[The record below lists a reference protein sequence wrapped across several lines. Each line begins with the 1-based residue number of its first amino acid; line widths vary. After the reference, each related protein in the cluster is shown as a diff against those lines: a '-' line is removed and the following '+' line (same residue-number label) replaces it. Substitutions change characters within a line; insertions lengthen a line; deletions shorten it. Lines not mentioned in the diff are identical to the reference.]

1 MLQELAITDFAI
13 IQAVRLRFTEGLVI
27 FTGETGA
34 GKSIVLD
41 AIGALLGERAAADVV
56 RSGAPRAIVEGIFT
70 LPWPHPPT
78 PSPSKMERGSSDE
91 PIDRVDRR
99 ASPAGPP
106 GAEPPGSEQEPLRA
120 GDGQAGGED
129 EAAGDAE
136 QADPRRQLI
145 DLLREYGLE
154 GDDDSVIVTRE
165 IAANGR
171 SVARVNGR
179 AVPVSV
185 LARLGALLVDVHG
198 QGAHLSLLHPEQH
211 VNFLDRY
218 AGTLPEREAL
228 AQAVRAWQGL
238 RREAAALRRDEREL
252 ERRAELLRYQVDE
265 ISAAGLHPGEIAEL
279 EQERTVL
286 ANTERLGELAL
297 VAHAALAGAD
307 DGETAGAL
315 DLLNS
320 ARRALGELARIDT
333 TLEATLA
340 AFDECRYQLEDI
352 AATVRD
358 YRERVEADPA
368 RLAAVEERLDRI
380 SRLRRKYGA
389 TIEEILA
396 YGAEAAEELGQIEH
410 RDERI
415 ADLDRAIARQREEI
429 GKLATALSAR
439 RQAAAGTMSAALEA
453 ALDHL
458 NMRQARFFVQIEQ
471 RADPEGVPFGEGE
484 RVAVTPTGVDRVEFL
499 IAPNPGEPPRPLA
512 RIASGGETSRLML
525 ALKTILAGADATPTL
540 IFDEID
546 AGISGL
552 TGQIVG
558 EMLWHLAQGSR
569 GATGWG
575 HQVIC
580 VTHLPQLA
588 AFGDQH
594 YHVAKRVVAGRTSTV
609 VTDLDA
615 AARTLE
621 LAQMLGGV
629 ATESAARNA
638 AELLDRAAAWKAE
651 QAASGGDAEKVGTAK
666 AAPTTNGHDANSN
679 GKAVSKKRAR
689 QAKG

>member
-13 IQAVRLRFTEGLVI
+13 IQSVRLRFTAGLVI

-41 AIGALLGERAAADVV
+41 AIGAILGERVGADVV
-56 RSGAPRAIVEGIFT
+56 RAGAPRAIVEGIFT
-70 LPWPHPPT
+70 LPWLGPPPSADGKT
-78 PSPSKMERGSSDE
+78 ERGITRDERGITLDQDSYSASSRADSVSFRVSAGSPSQSADE
-91 PIDRVDRR
+91 E
-99 ASPAGPP
+99 G
-106 GAEPPGSEQEPLRA
+106 
-120 GDGQAGGED
+120 AGGW
-129 EAAGDAE
+129 GDP
-136 QADPRRQLI
+136 DPRQR
-145 DLLREYGLE
+145 LLALLHEYGLE
-154 GDDDSVIVTRE
+154 GDDDTLIVMRE
-165 IAANGR
+165 IGANGR
-171 SVARVNGR
+171 GVARVNGR
-179 AVPVSV
+179 AVPVGV

-218 AGTLPEREAL
+218 AETLPQREAL
-228 AQAVRAWQGL
+228 AGAVRQLQAE
-238 RREAAALRRDEREL
+238 RREVAALRRDEREL

-265 ISAAGLHPGEIAEL
+265 IAAAELHPGEIAEL
-279 EQERTVL
+279 ERERTVL
-286 ANTERLGELAL
+286 ANAERLGELAL
-297 VAHAALAGAD
+297 MAHATLAGAD
-307 DGETAGAL
+307 DGETPGAL
-315 DLLNS
+315 DLLNGAHRTLS
-320 ARRALGELARIDT
+320 DLARIDSS
-333 TLEATLA
+333 LAETLA

-358 YRERVEADPA
+358 YRERAEADPA

-396 YGAEAAEELGQIEH
+396 YGEEAATELAQIDH

-415 ADLDRAIARQREEI
+415 ADLERSIARRGTAI
-429 GKLATALSAR
+429 GHQAYALSLK
-439 RQAAAGTMSAALEA
+439 RQAAAAAMSAAMEA
-453 ALDHL
+453 VLDRL

-471 RADPEGVPFGEGE
+471 RPDPDGVPFGDAA
-484 RVAVTPTGVDRVEFL
+484 RVAITPTGADRVEFL

-512 RIASGGETSRLML
+512 RIASGGETARLML

-558 EMLWHLAQGSR
+558 EMLWQLAR
-569 GATGWG
+569 G

-580 VTHLPQLA
+580 VTHLPQMA

-594 YHVAKRVVAGRTSTV
+594 WHVAKRIVDERTSTV
-609 VTDLDA
+609 VTDLDT

-621 LAQMLGGV
+621 LAQMLGGI

-638 AELLDRAAAWKAE
+638 AELLDRAAVWKATHPTSPTPANGHTPSTPTAAPPST
-651 QAASGGDAEKVGTAK
+651 AASIANGTSK
-666 AAPTTNGHDANSN
+666 TD
-679 GKAVSKKRAR
+679 GKRR
-689 QAKG
+689 GRRGMH

>member
-41 AIGALLGERAAADVV
+41 AIGALLGERTGADVV
-56 RSGAPRAIVEGIFT
+56 RAGAPRAIVEGIFT
-70 LPWPHPPT
+70 LPWLRPHPPA
-78 PSPSKMERGSSDE
+78 PSPSLMERGRSNNEDAIISAAPMSSA
-91 PIDRVDRR
+91 RR
-99 ASPAGPP
+99 GS
-106 GAEPPGSEQEPLRA
+106 GSEPGGLTP
-120 GDGQAGGED
+120 GDRTANGNAVGED
-129 EAAGDAE
+129 TEE
-136 QADPRRQLI
+136 QADPRRQVI
-145 DLLREYGLE
+145 DLLQEYGLE

-171 SVARVNGR
+171 GVARVNGR

-218 AGTLPEREAL
+218 AETLPQRAAL
-228 AQAVRAWQGL
+228 AQAVRHWQAL
-238 RREAAALRRDEREL
+238 RREVATLRRDEREL

-265 ISAAGLHPGEIAEL
+265 ISTADLHPGEIAEL

-286 ANTERLGELAL
+286 ANAERLGELAL
-297 VAHAALAGAD
+297 TAHATLAGAD

-320 ARRALGELARIDT
+320 AHRALSELARIDA
-333 TLEATLA
+333 TLDTTLA

-368 RLAAVEERLDRI
+368 HLAAVEERLDRI
-380 SRLRRKYGA
+380 NRLRRKYGA

-396 YGAEAAEELGQIEH
+396 YGEVAATELAQIEH

-415 ADLDRAIARQREEI
+415 ADLERAIEQQRQEI
-429 GKLATALSAR
+429 GQQATALSAR
-439 RQAAAGTMSAALEA
+439 RQAAAVAMSAALEA

-458 NMRQARFFVQIEQ
+458 NMRQARFLVQIEQ
-471 RADPEGVPFGEGE
+471 RPDPEGVPFGTGE
-484 RVAVTPTGVDRVEFL
+484 RVGVTPTGADRVEFL

-512 RIASGGETSRLML
+512 RIASGGETARLML

-558 EMLWHLAQGSR
+558 EMLWQLAR
-569 GATGWG
+569 G

-580 VTHLPQLA
+580 VTHLPQMA

-594 YHVAKRVVAGRTSTV
+594 WHVAKRVVADRTSTV

-615 AARTLE
+615 PARTLE
-621 LAQMLGGV
+621 IAQMLGGV
-629 ATESAARNA
+629 ATASAARNA
-638 AELLDRAAAWKAE
+638 AELLDRAAAWKNE
-651 QAASGGDAEKVGTAK
+651 QPVT
-666 AAPTTNGHDANSN
+666 AAPSHAPPTDAATNGHAITN
-679 GKAVSKKRAR
+679 GAD
-689 QAKG
+689 QAKSGNKRRAKQQPA